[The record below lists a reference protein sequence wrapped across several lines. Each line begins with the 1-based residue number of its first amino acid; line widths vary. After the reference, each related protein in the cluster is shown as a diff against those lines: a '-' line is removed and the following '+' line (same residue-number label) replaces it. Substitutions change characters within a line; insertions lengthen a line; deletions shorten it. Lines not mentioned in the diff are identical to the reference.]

1 MKQDPNPPK
10 LNPFT
15 APACKMSGLKVD
27 GHPRKQSVFW
37 LYVTS
42 TLNAMR
48 FDENPFTCRC
58 EKEKEKKKKR
68 KKKKKEKRRK
78 KKKRGINKAK
88 GFRISH
94 F

>member
-10 LNPFT
+10 VNPFT

-27 GHPRKQSVFW
+27 GHPRKQSVFR

-58 EKEKEKKKKR
+58 EKEKKKKKKKR
-68 KKKKKEKRRK
+68 RRK